1 MGVAYSQ
8 DLRDRILKARDEGMP
23 TAQVARVFHV
33 STAWVRRVMQRRR
46 EKGQISPLPR
56 GGATVI
62 KIDLHKLRQLVAQQ
76 PDATTRE
83 LHQRLGVVCSLSAVD
98 MALRRMGLSF
108 KKRRCMPPSRIDPTW
123 LNDAGSGEAINPAAT
138 HSD

>member
-23 TAQVARVFHV
+23 TAQVAKVFHV
-33 STAWVRRVMQRRR
+33 SASWVRRVMQRRR
-46 EKGQISPLPR
+46 ERGQTRPLPR

-62 KIDLHKLRQLVAQQ
+62 KIDLQRLRQLVAQQ
-76 PDATTRE
+76 PDATTKE
-83 LHQRLGVVCSLSAVD
+83 LHERLGVICSLSAVD

-108 KKRRCMPPSRIDPTW
+108 KKRRCMPQSRIDPTW
-123 LNDAGSGEAINPAAT
+123 PIGDGNGEAISPAAM